1 MFDIAIVGG
10 GPAGLAAV
18 ATAGV
23 RHKNVALF
31 DAGDFGLA
39 LRKSTLIKNYIG
51 LPNIS
56 GNDLMNKFLA
66 QAESF
71 NPTIV
76 KHKVLSI
83 MPMDP
88 GFMLAAAENVYEAKS
103 VILTLGTAHS
113 HQLPGESALLGKG
126 VSYCATCDGSFYKGK
141 KVAVIAAL
149 PSAKEDIEFLG
160 ELCSEVTAMLTYKP
174 TEPWQHGNIKVIDAK
189 PKEIKGEA
197 KAQAVVTDQGT
208 VEADGVFIFRE
219 TDPVSNLLPDL
230 AMNGN
235 FIQVDLQMKTNIP
248 GVFAAGDC
256 TGTPWQISRACGQ
269 GQEAVL
275 SAVSYVDKLSSK

>member
-1 MFDIAIVGG
+1 MYDIAIVGG
-10 GPAGLAAV
+10 GPAGLAAAV
-18 ATAGV
+18 TAGV
-23 RHKNVALF
+23 RHKNVVLF

-39 LRKSTLIKNYIG
+39 LRKSALIKNYLG
-51 LPNIS
+51 LPDIS

-71 NPTIV
+71 SPTIV
-76 KHKVLSI
+76 KHKVLSV
-83 MPMDP
+83 MPMEP
-88 GFMLAAAENVYEAKS
+88 NFMLAAAENVYEAKS
-103 VILTLGTAHS
+103 VILALGTSHS
-113 HQLPGESALLGKG
+113 HQLPGESSFLGKG

-160 ELCSEVTAMLTYKP
+160 EVCSEVDAMLTYKP
-174 TEPWQHGNIKVIDAK
+174 AEPFKHDNIKIFSSV
-189 PKEIKGEA
+189 PKEITGA
-197 KAQAVVTDQGT
+197 GKAQAVVTDQGPLA
-208 VEADGVFIFRE
+208 VDGIFIFRE
-219 TDPVSNLLPDL
+219 TDPVSNLLPTL
-230 AMNGN
+230 TMNGN
-235 FIQVDLQMKTNIP
+235 FIQVDGHMGTNIA

-275 SAVSYVDKLSSK
+275 SAVSYVDKL

>member
-1 MFDIAIVGG
+1 MYDIAIVGG
-10 GPAGLAAV
+10 GPAGLAAAV
-18 ATAGV
+18 TAGV
-23 RHKNVALF
+23 RHKSVVLF

-39 LRKSTLIKNYIG
+39 LRKSTLIKNYLG

-71 NPTIV
+71 QPTII

-83 MPMDP
+83 MPMEP
-88 GFMLAAAENVYEAKS
+88 NFMLAAAENVYEAKS
-103 VILTLGTAHS
+103 IILALGTSHS
-113 HQLPGESALLGKG
+113 HQLPGEDKFLGKG

-141 KVAVIAAL
+141 KIAIIATL
-149 PSAKEDIEFLG
+149 PSAQEDIEFLG
-160 ELCSEVTAMLTYKP
+160 ELGSEVTAMLTYRP
-174 TEPWQHGNIKVIDAK
+174 AEPFVHSNIKVIDAV
-189 PKEIKGEA
+189 PKEIKGGD
-197 KAQAVVTDQGT
+197 KAQTVVTNQGELP
-208 VEADGVFIFRE
+208 VDGIFIFRE
-219 TDPVSNLLPDL
+219 TDPVSNLLPAL
-230 AMNGN
+230 SMNGN
-235 FIQVDLQMKTNIP
+235 FIQVDKQMHTNIA

-275 SAVSYVDKLSSK
+275 SAVSYVDKL